1 MSISAPFIRRP
12 VATSLLALAIFLSGV
27 AGYTQL
33 AVAPLPRVDFPTI
46 SVNAALPGAS
56 PQTMAAAVATP
67 LERRFGRIAGVTEI
81 TSSSSLGSTN
91 INLQFSLDRNVE
103 SAARDVQ
110 AAINAATGDLPANL
124 PTRPNYRKV
133 NPADQPILILS
144 LTSDTLALG
153 QLYDAAN
160 AVLAQRI
167 AQVEGVGQVMVGG
180 GQQPAIRVQVDPEA
194 LAGLGLTLEDVR
206 ATLGGSTL
214 NAPKGAFN
222 GVLQQLTIGANDQ
235 LLDADDYGELVL
247 AYRGEGAVRLRDVGK
262 VFEGIENVKNA
273 AWSDNQRAVLLIIR
287 RQPGANIIE
296 VIERIQALLPRLRE
310 SISPAITLQVAVDRA
325 QTIRGSVEDVE
336 LTLLLSVLLVVL
348 VVFVFLRSP
357 RATLVPSVAVPLSLV
372 GTFGV
377 MYLLDY
383 SLNNLTLM
391 ALTISTGFV
400 VDDAIVVTENIVRFL
415 EAGDSP
421 HEAALK
427 GAKQI
432 GFTILSIT
440 VSLLAVFIPILLMEG
455 IVGRLFREFA
465 VTLSVAIALSALISL
480 TLTPMMCARLLRHE
494 PVESRG
500 KLYRLTERGFESIV
514 RGYGRSLRF
523 VLGHRTLTLLVTAAT
538 LVLTVYLYKAVP
550 KGLFPQQ
557 DTGQIGGFSEAPQDT
572 SFATMVQRQ
581 EALNA
586 VVRADPDIDHMVSFI
601 GGMGGSGSN
610 TGTLFASLKPLGV
623 RKASADEVI
632 ARLRPRLARVLGA
645 TLFLQA
651 AQDVRIG
658 GRAARTQYQYTV
670 QSADLAE
677 LRTWAPRVFESFRK
691 LPELKDVAT
700 DQQTAGLSLE
710 IEIDRDMAARVGVT
724 PQAVD
729 DALYSAFGQR
739 QVATLFTERN
749 QYRVVLEVKPEYAQH
764 PDALDHV
771 FVKGLDGQPIAL
783 HGISKVKTSA
793 TPLSVN
799 HQGQFPSVTLSFN
812 LADGVALG
820 PAVDAIHRAER
831 EMGLPASVKAA
842 FAGTAQAFQASLSS
856 EPALILAALLSVYIV
871 LGVLYESLIHP
882 ITILSTLPSAGVG
895 ALLALMAFETELS
908 IIALIGI
915 ILLIGIVKKNAIM
928 MIDFAI
934 EAEREQGLTPE
945 ESIYRASVLR
955 FRPIMMTTLAALLG
969 GLPLA
974 LGNGI
979 GAELRRPLGI
989 SIVGGLIVSQV
1000 LTLYTTPVIYLS
1012 LDRFTKLGKRARAS
1026 AAPGVARP

>member
-1 MSISAPFIRRP
+1 MSISAPFIKRP
-12 VATSLLALAIFLSGV
+12 VATSLLALALFLAGV
-27 AGYTQL
+27 AAYTQL
-33 AVAPLPRVDFPTI
+33 PVAPLPKVDFPTI
-46 SVNAALPGAS
+46 SINATLPGAS

-67 LERRFGRIAGVTEI
+67 LERRFGRIAGITEI
-81 TSSSSLGSTN
+81 TSSSSLGSSG
-91 INLQFSLDRNVE
+91 INLQFALDRNVE

-133 NPADQPILILS
+133 NPADAPILILS
-144 LTSDTLALG
+144 LTSDTVSLG

-167 AQVEGVGQVMVGG
+167 SQVEGVGQVMVGG
-180 GQQPAIRVQVDPEA
+180 GQQPAVRVQVDPEA
-194 LAGLGLTLEDVR
+194 LAGLGLSLEDVR
-206 ATLGGSTL
+206 ATIAGSTI
-214 NAPKGAFN
+214 NAPKGAFT
-222 GVLQQLTIGANDQ
+222 GVMQQYTIGANDQ
-235 LLDADDYGELVL
+235 LLNAEDYGELVI
-247 AYRGEGAVRLRDVGK
+247 AFRDNAAVRLRDVGK
-262 VFEGIENVKNA
+262 VFESVENTKTA
-273 AWSDNQRAVLLIIR
+273 AWSDGKRAVLLIVR

-296 VIERIQALLPRLRE
+296 VIERIQALLPRLRT
-310 SISPAITLQVAVDRA
+310 SISPAIELQVAVDRA
-325 QTIRGSVEDVE
+325 QTIRGSVQDVE

-357 RATLVPSVAVPLSLV
+357 RATLVPSIAVPLSLV
-372 GTFGV
+372 GTFGA

-415 EAGDSP
+415 EAGESP
-421 HEAALK
+421 VEAALK

-440 VSLLAVFIPILLMEG
+440 VSLLAVFIPILMMG
-455 IVGRLFREFA
+455 GVVGRLFREFA

-480 TLTPMMCARLLRHE
+480 TLTPMMCARLLRHV
-494 PVESRG
+494 PPESHG
-500 KLYRLTERGFESIV
+500 RLFRFTERGFDAV
-514 RGYGRSLRF
+514 ARAYGRSLSA
-523 VLGHRTLTLLVTAAT
+523 VLGHRALTLLVTIAT
-538 LVLTVYLYKAVP
+538 LVLTVYLYKEVP

-572 SFATMVQRQ
+572 SFATMVKRQ

-601 GGMGGSGSN
+601 GGMAGSGVN
-610 TGTLFASLKPLGV
+610 TGSMFASLKPLGI
-623 RKASADEVI
+623 RKASADQVI
-632 ARLRPRLARVLGA
+632 SRLRPKLARVLGA
-645 TLFLQA
+645 SLFLQA

-670 QSADLAE
+670 QDADLAE
-677 LRTWAPRVFESFRK
+677 LRTWAPRVFERLRK

-710 IEIDRDMAARVGVT
+710 ITIDRDMASRLGIT

-729 DALYSAFGQR
+729 DALYDAFGQR

-749 QYRVVLEVKPEYAQH
+749 QYRVVLEVKPEFALE
-764 PDALDHV
+764 PDSLDHV
-771 FVKGLDGQPIAL
+771 YVRGLNGPVAL
-783 HGISKVKTSA
+783 RSISKTKIA
-793 TPLSVN
+793 GTPLSVN

-820 PAVDAIHRAER
+820 PAVDAIHHAER
-831 EMGLPASVKAA
+831 EIGLPASIKVD
-842 FAGTAQAFQASLSS
+842 FAGTAQAFRSSLSS
-856 EPALILAALLSVYIV
+856 QPMLILAALLSVYIV

-895 ALLALMAFETELS
+895 ALLALSAFHTELS

-928 MIDFAI
+928 MIDFAL
-934 EAEREQGLTPE
+934 EAERSLGLSPKE
-945 ESIYRASVLR
+945 AIYQASVLR

-974 LGNGI
+974 LGTGI

-989 SIVGGLIVSQV
+989 SIVGGLIVSQL

-1012 LDRFTKLGKRARAS
+1012 LDRFTKLGRKKLAAESVS
-1026 AAPGVARP
+1026 AA

>member
-12 VATSLLALAIFLSGV
+12 VATSLLALAIFLAGI

-46 SVNAALPGAS
+46 SVNASLPGAS

-67 LERRFGRIAGVTEI
+67 LERRFGRIAGITEI
-81 TSSSSLGSTN
+81 TSSSSLGSTG
-91 INLQFSLDRNVE
+91 INLQFALDRNVE

-110 AAINAATGDLPANL
+110 AAINAASGDLPANL

-144 LTSDTLALG
+144 LTSDTLSLG

-167 AQVEGVGQVMVGG
+167 SQVEGVGQVMIGG

-194 LAGLGLTLEDVR
+194 LAGLGLSMDDVR
-206 ATLGGSTL
+206 ATIAGSTI
-214 NAPKGAFN
+214 NDPKGAFT
-222 GVLQQLTIGANDQ
+222 GVQQQYTIGANDQ
-235 LLDADDYGELVL
+235 LLNADDYGELVL
-247 AYRGEGAVRLRDVGK
+247 AYRGSSAVRLRDVGK
-262 VFEGIENVKNA
+262 VFESVENVKTA
-273 AWSDNQRAVLLIIR
+273 AWSDNKRAVLLIIR
-287 RQPGANIIE
+287 RQPGANILD
-296 VIERIQALLPRLRE
+296 VIERIQQLLPRLRE

-336 LTLLLSVLLVVL
+336 LTLVLSVFLVVL
-348 VVFVFLRSP
+348 VVFVFLRSA
-357 RATLVPSVAVPLSLV
+357 RATLVPSIAVPLSLV

-421 HEAALK
+421 VDAALK

-440 VSLLAVFIPILLMEG
+440 VSLLAVFIPILMMGG

-465 VTLSVAIALSALISL
+465 VTLSIAIALSALISL
-480 TLTPMMCARLLRHE
+480 TLTPMMCARLLRHV
-494 PVESRG
+494 PPESHG
-500 KLYRLTERGFESIV
+500 RLFRHTERIFEAITN
-514 RGYGRSLRF
+514 GYARSLRA
-523 VLGHRTLTLLVTAAT
+523 VLGHRTLTLLVTGAT
-538 LVLTVYLYKAVP
+538 LVLTIYLYKEVP

-557 DTGQIGGFSEAPQDT
+557 DTGLIGGFSEAPQDT
-572 SFATMVQRQ
+572 SFATMVKRQ

-586 VVRADPDIDHMVSFI
+586 VVRADPDVDHMVSFT
-601 GGMGGSGSN
+601 GGMGGSGVN
-610 TGTLFASLKPLGV
+610 TGNMFASLKPLGV
-623 RKASADEVI
+623 RKASADEII
-632 ARLRPRLARVLGA
+632 ARLRPKLGRVLGA
-645 TLFLQA
+645 TLFLQSP
-651 AQDVRIG
+651 QDVRIG

-670 QSADLAE
+670 QDADLAE
-677 LRTWAPRVFESFRK
+677 LRIWAPRVFESFRK
-691 LPELKDVAT
+691 LPQLKDVAT

-710 IEIDRDMAARVGVT
+710 ITIDRDMAARLGVT

-729 DALYSAFGQR
+729 DALYSAYGQR

-749 QYRVVLEVKPEYAQH
+749 QYRVILEVKPEFAKD
-764 PDALDHV
+764 PDALDHIY
-771 FVKGLDGQPIAL
+771 VKGANGPIAL
-783 HGISKVKTSA
+783 RGISQVKVAA

-831 EMGLPASVKAA
+831 EIGLPASVKAD
-842 FAGTAQAFQASLSS
+842 FAGTAQAFRSSLSS
-856 EPALILAALLSVYIV
+856 EPTLILAALLSVYIV
-871 LGVLYESLIHP
+871 LGVLYESLIHQ
-882 ITILSTLPSAGVG
+882 ITILSTLPSAGVV
-895 ALLALMAFETELS
+895 ALMALFAFHTELS
-908 IIALIGI
+908 IFSLIGI
-915 ILLIGIVKKNAIM
+915 ILMIGIVKKNAIM
-928 MIDFAI
+928 MIDFAL
-934 EAEREQGLTPE
+934 EKERDEGLTPE
-945 ESIYRASVLR
+945 ESIYQASVLR

-974 LGNGI
+974 LGTGI
-979 GAELRRPLGI
+979 GAEMRRPLGI
-989 SIVGGLIVSQV
+989 SIVGGLIVSQM
-1000 LTLYTTPVIYLS
+1000 LTLYTTPVVYLYMG
-1012 LDRFTKLGKRARAS
+1012 RFGEWC
-1026 AAPGVARP
+1026 